1 MHEFIWFLYFEFAT
15 GNDVLMKQIRTLKT
29 KKAAAVAATKTKK
42 ATKQLDEATI
52 KEVNISN
59 LCLIVVYRL
68 RKWRYFCDVCVFSQS
83 Y

>member
-1 MHEFIWFLYFEFAT
+1 
-15 GNDVLMKQIRTLKT
+15 MKQIRTLKT

-52 KEVNISN
+52 KEVNIRN

-68 RKWRYFCDVCVFSQS
+68 HKRILQILLWRERLLSVVFELPIILFSFLEK
-83 Y
+83 